1 MLGSFDNKPTR
12 GTVEL
17 ANRIRDFYI
26 GKPDFDLEENFSNLT
41 NMFTDAAFVVG
52 TDMMVR

>member
-1 MLGSFDNKPTR
+1 MLGSFYNKPTR